1 MHIVHNT
8 ACAKLHNVHTGS
20 YGMQSSIP
28 EDWSQNMSL
37 TPEQFA
43 STREDLGLTQA
54 EMGMRLGGYS
64 WRTVASWESG
74 DRGIPPAVESLLT
87 ALEQKERLMEAI
99 MDLLTKRPLAI
110 ENAKQEIAI
119 AAGMEY
125 RDYLKRFKDNC
136 AVVDGVTGGGLRG

>member
-1 MHIVHNT
+1 
-8 ACAKLHNVHTGS
+8 
-20 YGMQSSIP
+20 
-28 EDWSQNMSL
+28 MSL